1 MKPPDPFAEQVV
13 GLLTPMGPVRSRRM
27 FGGHGIFMDDVMFAL
42 IAGGG
47 LYFKADAET
56 EPLFRAAGS
65 RPFTYNRNGREVSLS
80 YWQAPAGTLADMAAL
95 APWAER
101 ALLAARRAKAK

>member
-1 MKPPDPFAEQVV
+1 MKAPDPFAQQVV
-13 GLLTPMGPVRSRRM
+13 GLLTPLGPVRARRM

-42 IAGGG
+42 IAGDA

-56 EPLFRAAGS
+56 EDAFRAVGS
-65 RPFTYNRNGREVSLS
+65 LPFTYNRNGREISMS
-80 YWQAPAGTLADMAAL
+80 YWRAPAGALDDMAAL

>member
-1 MKPPDPFAEQVV
+1 MKPPDPFTEQVV
-13 GLLTPMGPVRSRRM
+13 GLLTPLGPVRSRRM

-42 IAGGG
+42 IARGE
-47 LYFKADAET
+47 LYFKADEET
-56 EPLFRAAGS
+56 LPAFREAGS

-80 YWQAPAGTLADMAAL
+80 YWRAPEGVLTDMAAL

-101 ALLAARRAKAK
+101 ALDSARRAKAK